1 MTSSLSAETQEKLL
15 SRGFSRRHFARI
27 ASMIGGCAGRTWPA
41 WPTKVRVTIGS
52 PEEMKRFQTALL
64 KVTA

>member
-1 MTSSLSAETQEKLL
+1 LATAMMKEKIL
-15 SRGFSRRHFARI
+15 I
-27 ASMIGGCAGRTWPA
+27 GRTWPA

-52 PEEMKRFQTALL
+52 AEEMKRFQTALL